1 MNYCSS
7 IKKRKKKSLKLGPN
21 KAVATL
27 AQMLTAHKTRKLQST
42 PKLNKAVSPPLN
54 SKHGKGQG
62 CPSKSQLSIQ
72 FHVNSQGKGRNK
84 TQGDS
89 SRKGQ
94 HPEKA
99 SKPS

>member
-1 MNYCSS
+1 M
-7 IKKRKKKSLKLGPN
+7 KKKSLKLGPN

-27 AQMLTAHKTRKLQST
+27 AQMLTVHKTRKLQST
-42 PKLNKAVSPPLN
+42 EKKPPKLNKAVSPPLH

-62 CPSKSQLSIQ
+62 CPRKSQLSFQ
-72 FHVNSQGKGRNK
+72 SHVNSQGKGRNK